1 MTIDS
6 ASLEDD
12 RPVVESTRLHEE
24 IDYVAGILEDA
35 VLKDFSSDKTDSEN
49 LEVLDTAVNKAKHLI
64 LKIRQYKMLGYF
76 K

>member
-1 MTIDS
+1 MVTDS
-6 ASLEDD
+6 ASREDD
-12 RPVVESTRLHEE
+12 RPVIESTRLHEE
-24 IDYVAGILEDA
+24 VDYVAKILEDA
-35 VLKDFSSDKTDSEN
+35 VLKEYSSDKTDSEN

>member
-1 MTIDS
+1 MVTDS
-6 ASLEDD
+6 ASLEDN

-24 IDYVAGILEDA
+24 VDCVAKILEDA
-35 VLKDFSSDKTDSEN
+35 VIRDFSSDKTDEEN